1 MGTRLACFALGAL
14 AVLMLAPAQL
24 SAQHVSISPTVGV
37 YIPTTELVAA
47 ANGQEFKQ
55 EIGIAVGGR
64 LNLAFGPRFGILTSV
79 SYVPSKLRFTVNQ
92 NESKTDANLLF
103 GSARATLYLLPIT
116 APLWLNVN
124 GGASLIHRGG
134 KAFENTE
141 YKNDYGGV
149 VGATVGVHLGSLLS
163 FYVAADDY
171 IYGARLEDAT
181 LGLDSKKT
189 QNDVQLA
196 VGLGVPLSGR

>member
-1 MGTRLACFALGAL
+1 MRMRLACLALGAL
-14 AVLMLAPAQL
+14 AVLPLCPPPL
-24 SAQHVSISPTVGV
+24 SAQRVSLSPTIGV

-47 ANGQEFKQ
+47 VNGQEFKQ

-64 LNLAFGPRFGILTSV
+64 LNFAFGSRFGVLTSV

-92 NESKTDANLLF
+92 NETKTDANLLF

-116 APLWLNVN
+116 APLWVSVN
-124 GGASLIHRGG
+124 GGASLVHRGG
-134 KAFENTE
+134 DAFQNAE

-149 VGATVGVHLGSLLS
+149 VGATVGVHLGSLLN

-171 IYGARLEDAT
+171 IYGARLEDQT
-181 LGLDSKKT
+181 LGVNSKKT

-196 VGLGVPLSGR
+196 VGLGVPLGGH